1 VAVLI
6 IAGSLYVPPE
16 ERDRWVRAHYD
27 IVKLARSQPGCVDL
41 AISADPVE
49 EGRVN
54 LFEQWESEE
63 HLELWRALAEPP
75 PKPEILSASVQ
86 KHHVSSSES
95 PF

>member
-1 VAVLI
+1 MLI
-6 IAGSLYVPPE
+6 IAGSLYVAPE

-41 AISADPVE
+41 AISADQVD

-63 HLELWRALAEPP
+63 YLESWRAMADPP

-86 KHHVSSSES
+86 KHHVSSSEP